1 MAAEINYSIEE
12 REGAKIIHLS
22 GVLCSAT
29 EREFINLVESLI
41 ATNNVI
47 INFSATSMVT
57 SSGLRA
63 LIDVSNLARQKKRR
77 VMILG
82 ASENLHGLINV
93 TESYDLLLIN
103 SVEEGLR
110 KLEYYL

>member
-63 LIDVSNLARQKKRR
+63 LIDVSLSTAKKTACHDTGC
-77 VMILG
+77 I
-82 ASENLHGLINV
+82 
-93 TESYDLLLIN
+93 
-103 SVEEGLR
+103 R
-110 KLEYYL
+110 KSSWFNKCY

>member
-12 REGAKIIHLS
+12 REGAKIVNLA
-22 GVLCSAT
+22 GVLCLAT
-29 EREFINLVESLI
+29 EKEFISLVESLV

-47 INFSATSMVT
+47 INISGVSMVT
-57 SSGLRA
+57 SSGVRA
-63 LIDVSNLARQKKRR
+63 LMELSHFARQKKRR

-82 ASENLHGLINV
+82 ASDNLQRLINA

-103 SVEEGLR
+103 SVEEGIR
-110 KLEYYL
+110 KLEYYV